1 MSLAPGF
8 KLAEWSQIRAASI
21 TLLLRTLRLMNT
33 HSGGSCWLLQMSL
46 GTLEG
51 ASGSQDAVEV
61 SRSVRNY
68 NVISGL
74 QDSRL
79 CQEKC
84 G

>member
-1 MSLAPGF
+1 
-8 KLAEWSQIRAASI
+8 
-21 TLLLRTLRLMNT
+21 MNT

-74 QDSRL
+74 QDSR
-79 CQEKC
+79 CQALSGEVWLTWHSLHEAVL
-84 G
+84 